1 MKMVVF
7 NAKKYQE
14 RYVTLHT
21 LKSDYEFSIKPKISL
36 TAQLVS
42 M

>member
-14 RYVTLHT
+14 LYVTLHT
-21 LKSDYEFSIKPKISL
+21 LKSDYKFSIKPKISV